1 MNNNY
6 YFSILQIYAYLVK
19 VMRHLN
25 LWRNVWRHLVVI
37 SWVLRGVVSDYKHDS
52 SEFNSRSVAW
62 IFHYIAMVMKHW
74 AALSTA
80 TEHADYFIKSDVFDN
95 IFFSPIALD
104 EKAGKNK
111 INLPDGNKL

>member
-1 MNNNY
+1 
-6 YFSILQIYAYLVK
+6 
-19 VMRHLN
+19 
-25 LWRNVWRHLVVI
+25 
-37 SWVLRGVVSDYKHDS
+37 
-52 SEFNSRSVAW
+52 
-62 IFHYIAMVMKHW
+62 MKHW

-80 TEHADYFIKSDVFDN
+80 TEHADYFIKSDVFNN